1 MKNLD
6 TIIIMD
12 IMHSIL
18 AAAEYDRMDE
28 FDLFDL
34 EHKIAYK
41 LITCIEMDFDITAEY
56 VNGEVVASFEAYD
69 DNDMVV
75 ALSTRLDADDAADE
89 DDIYELLDAEADAF
103 VFEVTRMIDLLEND
117 CEIDGNDS
125 VPTQEALDAEKFD
138 RAMKSI

>member
-1 MKNLD
+1 MNNLD

-18 AAAEYDRMDE
+18 AGAGYDSVDE
-28 FDLFDL
+28 FDLFEV

-56 VNGEVVASFEAYD
+56 VNGEIVATFEAYD
-69 DNDMVV
+69 ENNMVV
-75 ALSTRLDADDAADE
+75 ALTTQLDADDE
-89 DDIYELLDAEADAF
+89 DDIYELMDAEADAF
-103 VFEVTRMIDLLEND
+103 VLEVTRMIDLLEND
-117 CEIDGNDS
+117 CVIDGNDS